1 MYPHNIS
8 TQSLANSCDFGL
20 TLATISQQ
28 PNDTDVQFAGRKS
41 KTVPRRPW
49 DERWCFFIFSS
60 LCHTEKRN
68 RAQERD
74 AVLLQELQ
82 EKELLDVMNL
92 AVHEAALP
100 LSHRFYGPFVLEE
113 MSRVVSTLF
122 CVFVSNE
129 TDRALPWFSSE
140 QEIEKKEQQKVLEQS
155 RPEVM
160 LEAKRSKKWIQTKSC
175 EP

>member
-1 MYPHNIS
+1 MIQMYS
-8 TQSLANSCDFGL
+8 
-20 TLATISQQ
+20 SQEGRARPCQ
-28 PNDTDVQFAGRKS
+28 EGRGTRDDVS
-41 KTVPRRPW
+41 S
-49 DERWCFFIFSS
+49 FSS
-60 LCHTEKRN
+60 SMCHTEKRN

-129 TDRALPWFSSE
+129 TDRALP
-140 QEIEKKEQQKVLEQS
+140 
-155 RPEVM
+155 
-160 LEAKRSKKWIQTKSC
+160 
-175 EP
+175 